1 MSETTTMSGEAL
13 RLDGN
18 AAAGM
23 LAEIFAMEMTS
34 AHSTCAGCG
43 RIAAMGTLL
52 LYGGQMGAVLRCPG
66 CDSVQMRVAHTGGRY
81 RLDMRGIA
89 MLSLATSNPT

>member
-1 MSETTTMSGEAL
+1 MSETNNTSDEAL

-23 LAEIFAMEMTS
+23 LAEIFAVEMTS
-34 AHSTCAGCG
+34 AESTCAHCG

-52 LYGGQMGAVLRCPG
+52 LYGGEMGAVLRCPG
-66 CDSVQMRVAHTGGRY
+66 CDSVQMRVAHSGGRY

-89 MLSLATSNPT
+89 MLSLARWNPT

>member
-1 MSETTTMSGEAL
+1 MSETINTSDEAL

-23 LAEIFAMEMTS
+23 LAEVFAMEMTS
-34 AHSTCAGCG
+34 AQSTCGRCG

-66 CDSVQMRVAHTGGRY
+66 CHSVQMRVAYTGGRY

-89 MLSLATSNPT
+89 MLTLATANPT